1 LEQAFHAEM
10 TAQFSYTFKW
20 REASAGKDGDYSMAT
35 LLVSKLSN
43 DDRKK
48 LIGYIEDQIKED
60 LFLEYMND

>member
-1 LEQAFHAEM
+1 
-10 TAQFSYTFKW
+10 
-20 REASAGKDGDYSMAT
+20 
-35 LLVSKLSN
+35 LSN